1 MVEQEFKAA
10 LNYIKDSKNP
20 PLETNNEQKLDFYA
34 LFKQATDGA
43 PKGSAPSR
51 LKVVERAKFMAWKA
65 REKLT
70 KEQAMQ
76 EYVNLLTKLAPNWK
90 KPKI

>member
-10 LNYIKDSKNP
+10 LNYIKDSSNP
-20 PLETNNEQKLDFYA
+20 PLDSNNEQKLDFYA

-70 KEQAMQ
+70 KDQAMQ
-76 EYVNLLTKLAPNWK
+76 EYVNLLTKLVPNWR

>member
-1 MVEQEFKAA
+1 
-10 LNYIKDSKNP
+10 
-20 PLETNNEQKLDFYA
+20 
-34 LFKQATDGA
+34 
-43 PKGSAPSR
+43 
-51 LKVVERAKFMAWKA
+51 VERAKFMAWKA

-76 EYVNLLTKLAPNWK
+76 EYVNLLTKLVPGWR